1 VTETGTTATAPM
13 VSVNVPCYRQLPLA
27 RRAVRSILNQS
38 LHDIEITLVDDGE
51 SDEYR
56 EWVASLG
63 DSRVV
68 YRRNPVRLGAM
79 RNMFS
84 AIAAGRGPFT
94 IAFHEDDLMGRHYL
108 EAAIRI
114 LSAHPRCAFV
124 ACRLREFD
132 GDLSDE
138 ELSRPGPAPAYTM
151 FASPA
156 DFVRGILQG
165 AEPMFGS
172 VVYRRAALEGAQAD
186 HDHLATLVDRPFLLS
201 IVEHGWS
208 AAVIEEPLVRYRH
221 HGEDDT
227 RHLAMTTDNVLRLLG
242 TYRAALPGQWSDADR
257 SAFFTFTGY
266 WLFELYRL
274 TPPAQR
280 PPVWKYLWRAWREG
294 LYNPRA
300 RGRFG
305 ARQILRALANQT

>member
-1 VTETGTTATAPM
+1 VTETAAAAAGPL
-13 VSVNVPCYRQLPLA
+13 VSVNIPCYRQLPLA
-27 RRAVRSILNQS
+27 RRAVASILNQS
-38 LHDIEITLVDDGE
+38 LNDIEVTLLDDGE

-56 EWVASLG
+56 EWAASLG
-63 DSRVV
+63 DPRLR
-68 YRRNPVRLGAM
+68 YRRNPARLGAM

-84 AIAAGRGPFT
+84 AVAEGRGQFT

-108 EAAIRI
+108 EAAARI
-114 LSAHPRCAFV
+114 LSTHPRCGFV

-132 GDLSDE
+132 GDLADA
-138 ELSRPGPAPAYTM
+138 ELARSGPSPAYTM
-151 FASPA
+151 YRSPVE
-156 DFVRGILQG
+156 FVRGILDG

-172 VVYRRAALEGAQAD
+172 VVYRRAALDGARAD
-186 HDHLATLVDRPFLLS
+186 HDGLATLVDRPFLLS

-208 AAVIEEPLVRYRH
+208 AAVIPEPLVWYRH
-221 HGEDDT
+221 HGEGDI
-227 RHLAMTTDNVLRLLG
+227 RHLAMTADNVLRLLG
-242 TYRAALPGQWSDADR
+242 IYRAALPDDWSDADR
-257 SAFFTFTGY
+257 SAFFKYTGY

-280 PPVWKYLWRAWREG
+280 PPVWKYLLRAWRGG

-305 ARQILRALANQT
+305 VRQILRALANQT